1 MVLYVKQYTYPS
13 VSCPSLC
20 LFADTQV
27 TVKDRFIMMMGRALH
42 IILDGQGSED
52 KPHAKHYRSPGWP

>member
-1 MVLYVKQYTYPS
+1 MVLDVEQYAYPS

-27 TVKDRFIMMMGRALH
+27 TVKDRFIMVMGRALH
-42 IILDGQGSED
+42 MILDG
-52 KPHAKHYRSPGWP
+52 